1 MNAHARHHPAARDRQ
16 LPTTQKKR
24 ACLLMSVPGLARV
37 RVRESATSPGAA
49 GRSRTNGPGLLAVA
63 VRELRTERGLSVSA
77 LARRAA
83 IDRRTIQQLVRGQ
96 LRPRPSLLWAI
107 AYGADPDQ
115 SAEVRERLLAAA
127 VPSIVPDK
135 SHARVRSGRRAL
147 QSLAVP

>member
-1 MNAHARHHPAARDRQ
+1 MNAHARHPPAARDRE

-24 ACLLMSVPGLARV
+24 ACLLVSVPGRV
-37 RVRESATSPGAA
+37 RVRESATSSGAA

-83 IDRRTIQQLVRGQ
+83 IDRRTIQRLVRGQ

-147 QSLAVP
+147 PSLAVP